1 MAYKEGDYGRSIAVL
16 KMSDVKKDTR
26 WNLRNT
32 KIKSMEVGEGYA
44 GKLMESG
51 ALCTSS
57 ESKPRIKTFV
67 KGRKRVQKRKENG
80 KKLCKF
86 KTFRKKCWDWVYLNP
101 DDSEVDIAGLDSFV
115 KARIAAAKKSAG
127 SDWSADAFREATE
140 EAEAD
145 WKSLNYKDEIEVQIG
160 GRKKWECLRAY
171 EKR

>member
-16 KMSDVKKDTR
+16 KISDVKKDTR

-80 KKLCKF
+80 KK
-86 KTFRKKCWDWVYLNP
+86 RWEWVYLNP
-101 DDSEVDIAGLDSFV
+101 DAFEVDKAPNSFV
-115 KARIAAAKKSAG
+115 KARIAAAKESAG
-127 SDWSADAFREATE
+127 SEWSSVATTEATE
-140 EAEAD
+140 EAKAD
-145 WKSLNYKDEIEVQIG
+145 WKSLNYKDEIKVKIG
-160 GRKKWECLRAY
+160 GRKEWKCLKNY
-171 EKR
+171 KK

>member
-57 ESKPRIKTFV
+57 
-67 KGRKRVQKRKENG
+67 
-80 KKLCKF
+80 
-86 KTFRKKCWDWVYLNP
+86 
-101 DDSEVDIAGLDSFV
+101 
-115 KARIAAAKKSAG
+115 
-127 SDWSADAFREATE
+127 
-140 EAEAD
+140 
-145 WKSLNYKDEIEVQIG
+145 
-160 GRKKWECLRAY
+160 
-171 EKR
+171 

>member
-16 KMSDVKKDTR
+16 KISDVKKDKR

-80 KKLCKF
+80 KKLCTF